1 MTPDEG
7 AIRTWAMRDGARLHY
22 RHYSAAQPKGAVVAI
37 HGIQSHGGWY
47 EASCSAMASAGYE
60 VYFLDRRGSGLNR
73 YGRGDVS
80 DYRVFV
86 DDLREVLVEVRRRAG
101 GKPVHLEAIS
111 WGSKLACA
119 TLILHPELADSLMLL
134 GPALVPRVD
143 VSLADKLRVAASLLV
158 NPTRLFD
165 VPLNDARLFTAN
177 PERIA
182 YIEQDELSL
191 RRCTARFLYQTRR
204 LDRFVR
210 RSARRMLAPALLML
224 AGHDPIVDNDAVR
237 QLFEEF
243 ASPRKTA
250 IMYDDAHHTLEF
262 EPDPKPIFEAMV
274 RWLDGFSPSPS
285 ARGLE

>member
-1 MTPDEG
+1 MTTRDEG
-7 AIRTWAMRDGARLHY
+7 AVRTWGMRDGARLHY
-22 RHYSAAQPKGAVVAI
+22 RHWNAEAPRGAVVAI

-47 EASCSAMASAGYE
+47 VASCAHLAAAGYE
-60 VYFLDRRGSGLNR
+60 VWFLDRRGSGLNTF
-73 YGRGDVS
+73 GRGDVR

-86 DDLREVLVEVRRRAG
+86 DDLCEVLTEVRRRVAG
-101 GKPVHLEAIS
+101 EPVHLEAIS

-143 VSLADKLRVAASLLV
+143 VSFADKLRVAASLV
-158 NPTRLFD
+158 TNPTRLFD

-182 YIEQDELSL
+182 YIENDALSL
-191 RRCTARFLYQTRR
+191 RKCTARFLYQTRR

-210 RSARRMLAPALLML
+210 RNARKMRTPTLLML

-237 QLFEEF
+237 RLFEEF
-243 ASPRKTA
+243 ALPRKEV
-250 IMYDDAHHTLEF
+250 IIYDEAHHTLEF
-262 EPDPKPIFEAMV
+262 EPDPGRVFEDMV
-274 RWLDGFSPSPS
+274 RWLDRCSPSGS
-285 ARGLE
+285 